1 MPFEADVP
9 QIASL
14 HYVKQL
20 CPQSVRALLQSW
32 PQFYDEHV
40 VIGIGTVKDTLMQ
53 LDDSYRESLQALR
66 QQFTEQVLAPLL
78 PKKHAVLLETLFAYC
93 AHTRVVSTTA
103 AALHI
108 HQNTLYR
115 RLQKIETLLKRD
127 FTQADHVLEVSLAV
141 HLYGSYAHR
150 AEQ

>member
-1 MPFEADVP
+1 MPLEADVP

-40 VIGIGTVKDTLMQ
+40 VSGIGTVKDTLMQ

-66 QQFTEQVLAPLL
+66 QQRFHKGVSLTCYEVIGVNRLFEQHSTAQLQQFTEKARGITRNALCVL
-78 PKKHAVLLETLFAYC
+78 C
-93 AHTRVVSTTA
+93 A
-103 AALHI
+103 
-108 HQNTLYR
+108 
-115 RLQKIETLLKRD
+115 
-127 FTQADHVLEVSLAV
+127 
-141 HLYGSYAHR
+141 
-150 AEQ
+150 